1 MRSSLRAHE
10 NVDDVHVWHRAGR
23 SRYPSSPHVAEA
35 ARGVAAERAQLNE
48 IERARRRAAEE
59 LRASQN
65 VVEDAR
71 RRAARVAALEQQWAV
86 RTPGTP
92 GTAPKQ
98 GTLRARPALDSEQR
112 DFVAFLASIDLQRYA
127 KKLWEEQIT
136 CIADLQILN
145 DEDLEA
151 CGIPPEAAKT
161 MMAGLADLGP
171 SFAAAPRGSRAIVSK
186 GAEESKASNAAAPP
200 PPGKVLVDEILDDAA
215 ARAAALET
223 SLTAH
228 QTELKRLKS
237 VLKDRGVPDGYL
249 CPISLEVMAEP
260 VIAADG
266 HSYEKREI
274 EAWFA
279 RGNNTSPKTGA
290 TLPHQFLTPNHNLK
304 SAIQDFLAEVR
315 PFAEM

>member
-1 MRSSLRAHE
+1 M
-10 NVDDVHVWHRAGR
+10 
-23 SRYPSSPHVAEA
+23 
-35 ARGVAAERAQLNE
+35 
-48 IERARRRAAEE
+48 
-59 LRASQN
+59 
-65 VVEDAR
+65 
-71 RRAARVAALEQQWAV
+71 
-86 RTPGTP
+86 
-92 GTAPKQ
+92 
-98 GTLRARPALDSEQR
+98 
-112 DFVAFLASIDLQRYA
+112 
-127 KKLWEEQIT
+127 
-136 CIADLQILN
+136 
-145 DEDLEA
+145 
-151 CGIPPEAAKT
+151 
-161 MMAGLADLGP
+161 
-171 SFAAAPRGSRAIVSK
+171 
-186 GAEESKASNAAAPP
+186 
-200 PPGKVLVDEILDDAA
+200 DEILDDTA